1 MDKTINV
8 YDDGVL
14 IFSGVIK
21 GNLKIATSDNKQK
34 STEEKP
40 PSDPIQPPP

>member
-1 MDKTINV
+1 MERKINV

-14 IFSGVIK
+14 VFSGTIK
-21 GNLKIATSDNKQK
+21 GDLKITTSQDKEK
-34 STEEKP
+34 SSSEKP